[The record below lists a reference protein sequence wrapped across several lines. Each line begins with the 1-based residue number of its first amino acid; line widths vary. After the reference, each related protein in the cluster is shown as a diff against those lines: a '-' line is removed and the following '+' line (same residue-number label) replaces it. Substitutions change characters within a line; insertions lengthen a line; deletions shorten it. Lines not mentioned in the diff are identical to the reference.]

1 MCFGGSRATIT
12 QPDYNA
18 YNKEFELQKSASE
31 RSMDSG
37 LDMKQQELTASLRS
51 KNTALDRLNE
61 QIKVQADN
69 TNAQAMRLS
78 QMIGTPPPEQSAKPP
93 KVGSDARNLG
103 TKRGKAALRIARAK
117 NPTKSA
123 SGSGLNITTTAV

>member
-1 MCFGGSRATIT
+1 MCGGSRATIT

-18 YNKEFELQKSASE
+18 FNQEFELQKSAIE

-51 KNTALDRLNE
+51 KNATLDRLNE
-61 QIKVQADN
+61 QINLQADN

-78 QMIGTPPPEQSAKPP
+78 QIIGAPPPEKSAQPP

-117 NPTKSA
+117 TPTKSA
-123 SGSGLNITTTAV
+123 RGSGLNITTTAV